1 MNTSNQKTAFVIY
14 SKRDLIAEEIVSRQY
29 KSDSKTWAAYGNIG
43 RQKSVRDAGY
53 HLDYLIEAINA
64 SDNNLFLNYIK
75 WVKVLF
81 ANLNFSDQVITTTLH
96 YTREVFQE
104 ELSLEH
110 FQVAAKY
117 LDEGVRQLLE
127 PTEIPIS
134 FIQSG
139 QQTSELAQEYLD
151 ILLRSDRSTASRII
165 LDAVKMGI
173 GVKEIYL
180 GIFEPV
186 QREVGRLW
194 QTHRIS
200 VAQEHYCSASTQFI
214 MSQLYP
220 YIFTSKKNGRCLVAT
235 SVGKELHEIGIRM
248 VADFFEMDGWD
259 TIYLGA
265 NMPMEGIIQAI
276 KEQKTDVLALSTTMT
291 FHLSQIA
298 ELIIQIRLSAPDTK
312 ILVGGYPFNSSP
324 MLWQHFGADGY
335 GGNAEQAIEVA
346 NRLISVI
353 N

>member
-1 MNTSNQKTAFVIY
+1 
-14 SKRDLIAEEIVSRQY
+14 
-29 KSDSKTWAAYGNIG
+29 
-43 RQKSVRDAGY
+43 
-53 HLDYLIEAINA
+53 
-64 SDNNLFLNYIK
+64 
-75 WVKVLF
+75 
-81 ANLNFSDQVITTTLH
+81 
-96 YTREVFQE
+96 
-104 ELSLEH
+104 
-110 FQVAAKY
+110 VATKY
-117 LDEGVRQLLE
+117 LDEGIRQLSE
-127 PTEIPIS
+127 PTEITTS

-151 ILLRSDRSTASRII
+151 VLLRSDRSTARQLI
-165 LDAVKMGI
+165 LDAVKEGI
-173 GVKEIYL
+173 GVKDIYL
-180 GIFEPV
+180 GVFEPV

-214 MSQLYP
+214 MSHLYP
-220 YIFTSKKNGRCLVAT
+220 YIFNSKKNGRCLVAT
-235 SVGKELHEIGIRM
+235 SVGNELHEIGIRM

-298 ELIIQIRLSAPDTK
+298 ELITQTRLSAPEIK

-324 MLWQHFGADGY
+324 TLWQHFGADGY

-346 NRLISVI
+346 NRLISI
-353 N
+353 KN